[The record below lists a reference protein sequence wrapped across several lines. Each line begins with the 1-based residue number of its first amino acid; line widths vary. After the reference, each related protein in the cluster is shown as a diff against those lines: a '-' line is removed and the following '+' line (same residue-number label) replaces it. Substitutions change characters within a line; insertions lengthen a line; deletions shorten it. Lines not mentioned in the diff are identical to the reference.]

1 MNSLAEKKLKTIRKV
16 VFHCFDF
23 VAELNENVRIGGHYR
38 GLKIKSML
46 PRSEEMKRTVIAIY
60 FVPSVESAV
69 KQKSY
74 LHNESTLSE
83 YIKF

>member
-1 MNSLAEKKLKTIRKV
+1 MKSLAVKKLKTIRKV

-46 PRSEEMKRTVIAIY
+46 PRSEEMKRTVIAMY
-60 FVPSVESAV
+60 FVPSIESTV

-74 LHNESTLSE
+74 LHNESTVSE
-83 YIKF
+83 

>member
-23 VAELNENVRIGGHYR
+23 VAELNENVRKGGHYR

-74 LHNESTLSE
+74 LHNESKLSE

>member
-23 VAELNENVRIGGHYR
+23 VAELNENVRKGGHYR

-46 PRSEEMKRTVIAIY
+46 PRSEEM
-60 FVPSVESAV
+60 
-69 KQKSY
+69 
-74 LHNESTLSE
+74 
-83 YIKF
+83 

>member
-46 PRSEEMKRTVIAIY
+46 PRSEEM
-60 FVPSVESAV
+60 
-69 KQKSY
+69 
-74 LHNESTLSE
+74 
-83 YIKF
+83 